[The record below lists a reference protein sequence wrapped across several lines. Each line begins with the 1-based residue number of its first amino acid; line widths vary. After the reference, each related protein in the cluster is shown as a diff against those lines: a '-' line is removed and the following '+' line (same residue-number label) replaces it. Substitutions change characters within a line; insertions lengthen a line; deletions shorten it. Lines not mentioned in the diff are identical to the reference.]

1 MKLPGPD
8 HPIAIEPNPNH
19 VRVVFNGRVV
29 ADTRRALTLK
39 EASLEPVLYIP
50 REDAEM
56 KYFER
61 TKNATHCPYKGDAA
75 YYSLRVGDRE
85 AVNAVWSYEQPF
97 PAMAAIAGRLAFYP
111 ERVEAIEQIPPDAEP
126 TAAEPG
132 RAK

>member
-61 TKNATHCPYKGDAA
+61 TKNATHCAYKGDAS

-132 RAK
+132 RGT